1 MSTFLSTS
9 SAAVSPVTGAVTAPD
24 AALPGLPAGVV
35 RRAAVLGSPVAHSLS
50 PVLHNAAY
58 TALGLTSWSYTRVE
72 CDEGGLAEFVSG
84 RGPEWVGLS
93 LTMPLK
99 RVALEVATE
108 VSAGARAIGAANT
121 LLLAPGRLVAE
132 NTDAPGM
139 ADALRAAG
147 LVMAATPV
155 VLGAGGTAQA
165 ALAALAGSAAG
176 SPPLVSGAVTVLV
189 RSPHR
194 AGELRATAERLGLR
208 IDLQSFEQAPARLAA
223 ADLIVSTLPKG
234 VADPFAHAVLRPAAL
249 VFDVIYDPWPTALAT
264 AAAATGC
271 RVVSGLDLL
280 LHQAAHQV
288 RLMTGHAAPIDAMR
302 AALALAR

>member
-1 MSTFLSTS
+1 VSTFLSSNPAAEPAATS
-9 SAAVSPVTGAVTAPD
+9 
-24 AALPGLPAGVV
+24 AGVV

-58 TALGLTSWSYTRVE
+58 AALGLTGWSYTQVE
-72 CDEGGLAEFVSG
+72 CDQASLAEFVAG
-84 RGPEWVGLS
+84 RGPEWAGLS

-108 VSAGARAIGAANT
+108 VSPGAAAIGAANT
-121 LLLAPGRLVAE
+121 LLLAPGRRVAE

-147 LVMAATPV
+147 LVLAGTPV

-176 SPPLVSGAVTVLV
+176 SPPLVSGVVTVLA

-194 AGELRATAERLGLR
+194 AGEVRATAERLGLR
-208 IDLQSFEQAPARLAA
+208 LDVQSFDQAPGRLAA

-234 VADPFAHAVLRPAAL
+234 VADPFAHAVLRPAAV
-249 VFDVIYDPWPTALAT
+249 VFDVVYDPWPTALAT

-288 RLMTGHAAPIDAMR
+288 RLMTGRAAPIDSMR